1 MSKLYIIFKSWWVGD
16 KISNAEGDFSFNW
29 QAVIIV
35 IIIVIFIS
43 LIFAWFSEE
52 NAENASEGNQTCP
65 KAHGQPHPAEG
76 GK

>member
-43 LIFAWFSEE
+43 LIFAWFSEK
-52 NAENASEGNQTCP
+52 
-65 KAHGQPHPAEG
+65 KAKKRIQ
-76 GK
+76 KWQKIIKTNKKNST